1 MCQHVLLIARK
12 TTKYTVI
19 ITKEQEKMFRFFFF
33 FFEGVVFIDFLN
45 FVQKSPVGRKG
56 CVSRYYYTIS

>member
-19 ITKEQEKMFRFFFF
+19 ITKEQEKMFRFFF